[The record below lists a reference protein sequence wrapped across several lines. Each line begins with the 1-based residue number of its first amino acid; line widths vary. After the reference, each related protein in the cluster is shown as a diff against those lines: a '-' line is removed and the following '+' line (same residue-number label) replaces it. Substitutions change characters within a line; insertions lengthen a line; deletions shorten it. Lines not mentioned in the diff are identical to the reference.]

1 MDFLLA
7 NLSVLVPHRVNNN
20 NNNNNNID
28 FYLGHTHEIHI
39 NALYNTNKHNI
50 KKKKKKRKMYYYSF
64 S

>member
-20 NNNNNNID
+20 NNNNNNNID
-28 FYLGHTHEIHI
+28 FYVGHTHEIHI

-50 KKKKKKRKMYYYSF
+50 KKKKKKKNVLLF
-64 S
+64 F